1 MTTTIAVTQKMEI
14 KIDFILNAYI
24 IKIQANIVLSCHTNT
39 NLMHSM
45 VIFNGTLRSERKER
59 KNLLFYGI

>member
-24 IKIQANIVLSCHTNT
+24 IKIQANTVLSYHTNT

>member
-24 IKIQANIVLSCHTNT
+24 IKIQANIVLSCHRNT